1 MNTEYHDD
9 LFSNTGKPAPAAP
22 VEIRL
27 DADRVASQSSTPAQ
41 ELGARLRA
49 AREARGLDLAACSQ
63 VSHLPLRVLQR
74 LEAGDFGRGDDYV
87 FVRGA
92 LNSYARLLGV
102 PAAAV
107 DSALRAVAPTDQP
120 ALIPTGNALR
130 APWVRRYGA
139 AATYIVLT
147 AMVAVPLVWLGLR
160 GGLDNQIT
168 RIAPLDSA
176 PTAKTSTQVAD
187 VKPAAHK
194 AASPQQEPPLLASM
208 TPFSAM
214 QMDAENSGT
223 SASTAT
229 SVPTVSAAPSGH
241 MLSLHVT
248 ADSWVEVADANG
260 KMLESGI
267 LHAGDQRSYQSAVP
281 LNVTIGNVD
290 GVQVIS
296 DGKPLSLAP
305 YRRANVARF
314 KVFDGASSND

>member
-1 MNTEYHDD
+1 MNTEYPDD
-9 LFSNTGKPAPAAP
+9 LLSNTGKPPRDATG
-22 VEIRL
+22 EIRI
-27 DADRVASQSSTPAQ
+27 DPDRVAPEAAAPTQGF
-41 ELGARLRA
+41 GARLRA
-49 AREARGLDLAACSQ
+49 AREARGMDLAECSR
-63 VSHLPLRVLQR
+63 VSHLPVRVLQR

-87 FVRGA
+87 FVRGS

-102 PAAAV
+102 PSFAV
-107 DSALRAVAPTDQP
+107 DSALNSIAPADQP
-120 ALIPTGNALR
+120 ALVPTGSALR

-160 GGLDNQIT
+160 GGLDNQLT

-176 PTAKTSTQVAD
+176 PPAKTSAQVAE

-194 AASPQQEPPLLASM
+194 PAASQQEPPLLASM

-214 QMDAENSGT
+214 QLDAENSGT
-223 SASTAT
+223 AA
-229 SVPTVSAAPSGH
+229 SAATPVPAVPATASGH
-241 MLSLHVT
+241 VLNLHVT
-248 ADSWVEVADANG
+248 ADSWVEVDDANG
-260 KMLESGI
+260 KTLESGI

-314 KVFDGASSND
+314 KVFDSASGNG

>member
-9 LFSNTGKPAPAAP
+9 LFSDTGKPAPAAP

-27 DADRVASQSSTPAQ
+27 DADRVAPQGSTPAQ

-49 AREARGLDLAACSQ
+49 AREARGMQLAACSQ
-63 VSHLPLRVLQR
+63 VSHLPVRVLQR

-120 ALIPTGNALR
+120 ALVPTGNALR

-139 AATYIVLT
+139 AATYIILT

-176 PTAKTSTQVAD
+176 PTARTSTQVAEI
-187 VKPAAHK
+187 KPAAPRP
-194 AASPQQEPPLLASM
+194 ATPQQEPPLLASM

-214 QMDAENSGT
+214 QMDAENSTTTAPAAT
-223 SASTAT
+223 SASAATA
-229 SVPTVSAAPSGH
+229 PAGH
-241 MLSLHVT
+241 VLNLRVV
-248 ADSWVEVADANG
+248 ADSWVEVADASG
-260 KMLESGI
+260 KTLESGI
-267 LHAGDQRSYQSAVP
+267 LHAGDQRSYQTAVP
-281 LNVTIGNVD
+281 LNVTIGNAD

-314 KVFDGASSND
+314 KVFDGAPDNG